1 MGESITH
8 NAEHTSHSA
17 LAIVAKEML
26 LQSWASAWC
35 ASVTHFTLGP
45 CSVCQMNFCLLYNT
59 PLLCIFAFFS
69 SFFHRVLSQICK
81 NDKNV
86 FFPLNMHDILPLNDV
101 CMYIAPG
108 GHWPFHASPVVRK
121 GPISS
126 KSQFT
131 RTIWNL
137 TLYTASIFAQIL
149 ALKPPYLEIFSS
161 QAPKFGNFQFR
172 SPLFQRQISVRK
184 PHTSEIQAAPA
195 HTLYLKKVE
204 CPPGHCLVL
213 KTT

>member
-1 MGESITH
+1 
-8 NAEHTSHSA
+8 
-17 LAIVAKEML
+17 
-26 LQSWASAWC
+26 
-35 ASVTHFTLGP
+35 
-45 CSVCQMNFCLLYNT
+45 
-59 PLLCIFAFFS
+59 
-69 SFFHRVLSQICK
+69 
-81 NDKNV
+81 
-86 FFPLNMHDILPLNDV
+86 MHDILPLNDV

-204 CPPGHCLVL
+204 CPPGHCLQDNIIIWFFFTRMISNYKCPLTGVAFHRSSELNMAMKTIAAIKLIHLTELILWENRVL
-213 KTT
+213 FFLFDG